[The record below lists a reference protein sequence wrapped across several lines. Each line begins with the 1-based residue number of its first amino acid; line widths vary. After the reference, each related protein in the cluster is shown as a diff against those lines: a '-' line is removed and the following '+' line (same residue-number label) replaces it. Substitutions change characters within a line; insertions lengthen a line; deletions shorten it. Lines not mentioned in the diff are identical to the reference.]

1 MDGRFNGLLPYG
13 PNPAVSSLR
22 AAIPNAICFN
32 CDGRACDSFECPIVQ
47 MEFSEYLQEKRDER
61 AN

>member
-1 MDGRFNGLLPYG
+1 MIIDLSE
-13 PNPAVSSLR
+13 AQQ
-22 AAIPNAICFN
+22 AAAPNAICFN